1 MTREEISIP
10 IDHADLPAVSGIVD
24 RPEEPTGRSGVLL
37 AHGAG
42 AAMKSA
48 FIEDVATGLAARGL
62 PVLRFNYAYS
72 ERATR
77 EGKRRPPDRMPTLL
91 AVHRRAI
98 AVARKTLGTPTL
110 LLAGKSMGG
119 RMASVL
125 AAEGEDAAGL
135 VYLGYPLHPAGKPER
150 LRREHFPAIAQP
162 TLFLQGT
169 RDALCDLELLRPAL
183 ETYGG
188 AVELHVVEGAD
199 HDFRVLKRS
208 GRTNDEVLAEILDAI
223 DAWEA
228 ASFPARRA
236 RGRGGP
242 GRGD

>member
-24 RPEEPTGRSGVLL
+24 RPDGGSTRSGLLL

-42 AAMKSA
+42 APMTSA
-48 FIEDVATGLAARGL
+48 FLEAAATGLAARGL
-62 PVLRFNYAYS
+62 PVLRFNYAYT

-77 EGKRRPPDRMPTLL
+77 AEKRRPPDRMPTLL
-91 AVHRRAI
+91 AVHRA
-98 AVARKTLGTPTL
+98 ALDVAREVLGTGRL
-110 LLAGKSMGG
+110 VLAGKSMGG
-119 RMASVL
+119 RMASLL
-125 AAEGEDAAGL
+125 AAEGDDAAGL
-135 VYLGYPLHPAGKPER
+135 VYFGYPLHPAGKPER

-169 RDALCDLELLRPAL
+169 RDALCDLDLLRPAL

-199 HDFRVLKRS
+199 HDFRVLRRS
-208 GRTNDEVLAEILDAI
+208 GRTDDEVLAEVLEAV
-223 DAWEA
+223 DAWERA
-228 ASFPARRA
+228 TFP
-236 RGRGGP
+236 
-242 GRGD
+242 